1 MNIFENINITEVL
14 QYGAYALWVIF
25 AFVAKYYNSN
35 SKLKSL
41 VAQYINVAEDSFSGT
56 SEKGRQ
62 KFEYA
67 LTMLYSKVPVYLK
80 PFITQKMLSDM
91 LQKAF
96 DEMQGYAAKQLDSVV
111 DKLPEPKPREG
122 ENARDY

>member
-1 MNIFENINITEVL
+1 MSIFENINVTDVL
-14 QYGAYALWVIF
+14 QYGAYALWLVF

-41 VAQYINVAEDSFSGT
+41 VAQYINVAEDSFSGA
-56 SEKGRQ
+56 SEKGKQ

-67 LTMLYSKVPVYLK
+67 LTMIYSKVPVYLK
-80 PFITQKMLSDM
+80 PFITQKMIADM
-91 LQKAF
+91 LQRTF
-96 DEMQGYAAKQLDSVV
+96 DGMQEYATKQLDKVV
-111 DKLPEPKPREG
+111 KEMPEPKPREG

>member
-1 MNIFENINITEVL
+1 MFENINIIEAL
-14 QYGAYALWVIF
+14 QYGAYALGVIF
-25 AFVAKYYNSN
+25 AFAAKYYNSN

-41 VAQYINVAEDSFSGT
+41 VAQYINIAEESFKGT
-56 SEKGRQ
+56 SEKGQQ

-67 LTMLYSKVPVYLK
+67 LTMLYSKVPVYLR

-96 DEMQGYAAKQLDSVV
+96 DEMQDYAAKQFDYIV
-111 DKLPEPKPREG
+111 DKLPEPMPREG
-122 ENARDY
+122 ANERDY